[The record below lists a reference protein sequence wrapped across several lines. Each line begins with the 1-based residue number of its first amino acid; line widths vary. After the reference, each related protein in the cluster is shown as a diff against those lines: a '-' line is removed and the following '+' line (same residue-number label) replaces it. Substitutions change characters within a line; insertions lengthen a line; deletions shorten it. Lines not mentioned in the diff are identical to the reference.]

1 MAIESR
7 QEAASAAGTPNAV
20 RTPNSTNVDVS
31 TVQQLATGL
40 RESVQRVI
48 VGKSKTIDLAVLA
61 LLCRGHVLLEDVP
74 GTGKTTLAKALAA
87 SLDCQFG
94 RIQFTPDLVPADV
107 LGVNFY
113 NVSKSEF
120 EFRPGPVFS
129 QVLLADEI
137 NRATPRTQ
145 SALLE
150 AMQERQVSIDG
161 VTSMLPEPFMV
172 MATLNPVEMEGTF
185 PLPEAQLDRFMVR
198 ASLGYPDREEE
209 SSMLD
214 RFKSGENPDAI
225 KPTATSNDVIR
236 AREIIDGVRVDNT
249 IRDYLLDIIEKTR
262 NSANLRLGASPRASL
277 ALQHAAQGRAAMNG
291 RDYVLPDDVKQLAVP
306 VLAHR
311 LIAETTTQ
319 LRGQATDQIVL
330 EIAETTPVPIER
342 E

>member
-1 MAIESR
+1 VCVSENQLAIESQTR
-7 QEAASAAGTPNAV
+7 VTESSSSADVAS
-20 RTPNSTNVDVS
+20 
-31 TVQQLATGL
+31 VQQLATEI

-48 VGKSKTIDLAVLA
+48 VGKSETIDIAVLA

-94 RIQFTPDLVPADV
+94 RIQFTPDLVPGDV

-113 NVSKSEF
+113 NASKGEF
-120 EFRPGPVFS
+120 EFREGPVFS
-129 QVLLADEI
+129 QILLADEI

-150 AMQERQVSIDG
+150 AMQERQASIDG
-161 VTSMLPEPFMV
+161 ITTPLPEPFMV

-198 ASLGYPDREEE
+198 ASLGYPDRNEE

-214 RFKSGENPDAI
+214 RFRAGENPDAI
-225 KPTATSNDVIR
+225 KPSATAEQLIAARVAVDSVTVNDTV
-236 AREIIDGVRVDNT
+236 
-249 IRDYLLDIIEKTR
+249 RDYLLDIIEGTR
-262 NSANLRLGASPRASL
+262 NSSALRLGASPRASL
-277 ALQHAAQGRAAMNG
+277 ALQHAAQGWAAING
-291 RDYVLPDDVKQLAVP
+291 RSYVLPDDVKYLAVP

-311 LIAETTTQ
+311 LLAETTTQ
-319 LRGQATDQIVL
+319 LRGQATAQIVGDIV
-330 EIAETTPVPIER
+330 EATTVPIER

>member
-1 MAIESR
+1 MAIES
-7 QEAASAAGTPNAV
+7 QPKEASTAGASGAG
-20 RTPNSTNVDVS
+20 STDVS
-31 TVQQLATGL
+31 TVQQLATEI

-48 VGKSKTIDLAVLA
+48 VGKSETIDLAVLA

-161 VTSMLPEPFMV
+161 VTSELPEPFMV

-198 ASLGYPDREEE
+198 VSLGYPDREEE
-209 SSMLD
+209 SSLLD
-214 RFKSGENPDAI
+214 RFKAGENPDAI
-225 KPTATSNDVIR
+225 RPTAAAGDVL
-236 AREIIDGVRVDNT
+236 AAGKTIDGVKVDDT
-249 IRDYLLDIIEKTR
+249 VRDYLLDIITKTR
-262 NSANLRLGASPRASL
+262 TSASLRLGASPRASL

-291 RDYVLPDDVKQLAVP
+291 RSYVLPDDIKELAVP

-311 LIAETTTQ
+311 LLAETSTQ
-319 LRGQATDQIVL
+319 LRGQATAQIVR
-330 EIAETTPVPIER
+330 EITESTPVPIER

>member
-1 MAIESR
+1 LAIES
-7 QEAASAAGTPNAV
+7 QPATSG
-20 RTPNSTNVDVS
+20 VDVS
-31 TVQQLATGL
+31 SVQTLATGL

-48 VGKSKTIDLAVLA
+48 VGKSETIDIVVLA

-94 RIQFTPDLVPADV
+94 RIQFTPDLVPGDV

-113 NVSKSEF
+113 NAARGEF
-120 EFRPGPVFS
+120 EFRKGPIFS
-129 QVLLADEI
+129 QILLADEI

-150 AMQERQVSIDG
+150 AMQESQASIDG
-161 VTSMLPEPFMV
+161 VTTQLPEPFMV

-198 ASLGYPDREEE
+198 ASLGYPERGEE

-214 RFKSGENPDAI
+214 RFRAGENPDAVEPSI
-225 KPTATSNDVIR
+225 TSADVIA
-236 AREIIDGVRVDNT
+236 ARKVIDGVVVNDT
-249 IRDYLLDIIEKTR
+249 VRDYLLDIVAATR
-262 NSANLRLGASPRASL
+262 NSADLRLGASPRASL
-277 ALQHAAQGRAAMNG
+277 ALQHGAQGWAAMQG
-291 RDYVLPDDVKQLAVP
+291 RSYVIPDDVKELAVP

-311 LIAETTTQ
+311 LLAETTTQ
-319 LRGQATDQIVL
+319 LRGQATVQIVTDL
-330 EIAETTPVPIER
+330 VESTPVPIER

>member
-1 MAIESR
+1 MPIDSQPKAS
-7 QEAASAAGTPNAV
+7 EA
-20 RTPNSTNVDVS
+20 DVS
-31 TVQQLATGL
+31 SVQKLATDI

-48 VGKSKTIDLAVLA
+48 VGKSETIDLAVLA

-129 QVLLADEI
+129 QILLADEI

-161 VTSMLPEPFMV
+161 VTTEVPEPFMV

-198 ASLGYPDREEE
+198 IQLGYPTADEESEIYLRYPDRDEE

-214 RFKSGENPDAI
+214 RFKAGETPDAI
-225 KPTATSNDVIR
+225 QPSATSTDIIA
-236 AREIIDGVRVDNT
+236 ARNAVDQVKVDDTGRN
-249 IRDYLLDIIEKTR
+249 YLLDIIEKTR
-262 NSANLRLGASPRASL
+262 STESLRLGASPRASL
-277 ALQHAAQGRAAMNG
+277 ALQHAAQGRAAMYG
-291 RDYVLPDDVKQLAVP
+291 RDYVLPDDVKQLTAP

-311 LIAETTTQ
+311 LIAETSTQ
-319 LRGQATDQIVL
+319 LRGQATDQIVRDIT
-330 EIAETTPVPIER
+330 ESTPVPIER
-342 E
+342 D

>member
-1 MAIESR
+1 MAIES
-7 QEAASAAGTPNAV
+7 QPKEASTEDAHSAGSTDVLAV
-20 RTPNSTNVDVS
+20 QR
-31 TVQQLATGL
+31 LATEI

-48 VGKSKTIDLAVLA
+48 VGKSEAIDLAVVA

-113 NVSKSEF
+113 NMSKSEF

-161 VTSMLPEPFMV
+161 VTSELPEPFMV

-198 ASLGYPDREEE
+198 ASLGYPERDEE

-214 RFKSGENPDAI
+214 RFRAGEYPDAI
-225 KPTATSNDVIR
+225 RPVATAGDILS
-236 AREIIDGVRVDNT
+236 ARKSVDGVRVDDT
-249 IRDYLLDIIEKTR
+249 VRDYLLDIIAKTR
-262 NSANLRLGASPRASL
+262 SSASLRLGASPRASL

-291 RDYVLPDDVKQLAVP
+291 RSYVLPDDVKELAVP

-311 LIAETTTQ
+311 LLAETSTQ
-319 LRGQATDQIVL
+319 LRGQATAQIVR
-330 EIAETTPVPIER
+330 EIIESTPVPIER

>member
-1 MAIESR
+1 MAIESQTR
-7 QEAASAAGTPNAV
+7 VTEAETKASTGVA
-20 RTPNSTNVDVS
+20 S
-31 TVQQLATGL
+31 VQQLATEI

-48 VGKSKTIDLAVLA
+48 VGKSETIDIAVLA

-94 RIQFTPDLVPADV
+94 RIQFTPDLVPGDV

-113 NVSKSEF
+113 NAAKGEF
-120 EFRPGPVFS
+120 EFRKGPIFS
-129 QVLLADEI
+129 QILLADEI

-150 AMQERQVSIDG
+150 AMQERQASIDG
-161 VTSMLPEPFMV
+161 ITSPVPEPFMV

-198 ASLGYPDREEE
+198 ASLGYPERDEET
-209 SSMLD
+209 SMLD
-214 RFKSGENPDAI
+214 RFRAGEDPDAI
-225 KPTATSNDVIR
+225 KPTATADELIAARKAVDSVTVNDTV
-236 AREIIDGVRVDNT
+236 
-249 IRDYLLDIIEKTR
+249 RDYLLDIIETTR
-262 NSANLRLGASPRASL
+262 SSSSLRLGASPRASL

-291 RDYVLPDDVKQLAVP
+291 RAYVLPDDVKHLAVP

-311 LIAETTTQ
+311 LLAETTTQ
-319 LRGQATDQIVL
+319 LRGQATVQIVS
-330 EIAETTPVPIER
+330 EIVEATPVPIER